1 MSDSFATS
9 WTVAHQAPLSMGFAK
24 QEYWSGPL
32 FPSPGDLPDP
42 DIQPVLPAWQV
53 GFPGGSCGHPWWLSG
68 KEFTCNVGDLGSSPG
83 SGRLPGEGSGYPF
96 QDSCLE
102 NSMDRGA

>member
-42 DIQPVLPAWQV
+42 DIQSVLPAWQV